1 MDVIELDWSAP
12 FDVDGVACC
21 VAQHEGRWLIVSN
34 KAPRFGLDAETKSAA
49 EDQARRAIAF
59 WREHS

>member
-1 MDVIELDWSAP
+1 MNVIEVSWSEP

-21 VAQHEGRWLIVSN
+21 VAEHEGRWLIVSN
-34 KAPRFGLDAETKSAA
+34 KAPRFALDAETKSAA

-59 WREHS
+59 WRENF